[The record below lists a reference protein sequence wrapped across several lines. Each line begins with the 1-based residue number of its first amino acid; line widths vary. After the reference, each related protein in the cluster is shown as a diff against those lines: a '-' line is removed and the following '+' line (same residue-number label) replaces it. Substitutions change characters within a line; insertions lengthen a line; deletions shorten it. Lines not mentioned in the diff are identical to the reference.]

1 MRSLVFL
8 NGFFVAEENARVS
21 IFDRGFC
28 YGDGLFE
35 TMRSYKGKIFRLD
48 LHLDRLYQSAPLIH
62 LALPVTRK
70 EMRAIIRETLK
81 LNGATDAIVRLTLTR
96 GESASGLRID
106 PNAPPTMVVL
116 TRPLERLPEHMYQDG
131 VNISL
136 VSSSASKI
144 ADLRVQVKSGN
155 YLSRILLRE
164 VASANKCQEAILLDE
179 NNRVTDGTTSN
190 IFMVRDNIL
199 ITPQVNEYV
208 LPGVTRHVV
217 LEIAR
222 KRGIPCREQMLMRQ
236 DIYSADEVFLT
247 NTGIEI
253 LPVHQA
259 DNHVIGDGKP
269 GLLTKVLCREFLKFV
284 EEQVS

>member
-8 NGFFVAEENARVS
+8 NGVFVTDENARVS

-35 TMRSYKGKIFRLD
+35 TMRAYKGKVFRLD

-62 LALPVTRK
+62 LDLPVTRK
-70 EMRAIIRETLK
+70 EIRAIIRETLK
-81 LNGATDAIVRLTLTR
+81 INKVSDAIVRLTLTR
-96 GESASGLRID
+96 GESISGLRID
-106 PNAPPTMVVL
+106 PNAPPTMVVH
-116 TRPLERLPEHMYQDG
+116 TRPLEHLPEHMYQDG

-136 VSSSASKI
+136 IPSSAGKI

-155 YLSRILLRE
+155 YLSRLLLRE
-164 VASANKCQEAILLDE
+164 MASANKCQEAILLDE
-179 NNRVTDGTTSN
+179 NNKVTDGTTSN

-222 KRGIPCREQMLMRQ
+222 KRGVPCSEQILTCQ

-253 LPVHQA
+253 LPVRQA
-259 DNHVIGDGKP
+259 DNQIIGDGKP
-269 GLLTKVLCREFLKFV
+269 GLLTKMLHREFLKFV
-284 EEQVS
+284 DEHVS